1 MNHAAMLPH
10 LHDVRPLDA
19 TDAACLADVHTVLA
33 RYGKAGRFSVGLL
46 HRHFALG
53 EDERLVETI
62 DEATRTLTA
71 RPVKAGDLPEAMPSM
86 WQLTSD
92 GPQAIFWC
100 YDRLGPHA

>member
-1 MNHAAMLPH
+1 MNHAAALPH

-19 TDAACLADVHTVLA
+19 SDFAFLAELHAVATRH
-33 RYGKAGRFSVGLL
+33 GKADRFGVGLL

-92 GPQAIFWC
+92 GPQAVFWC